1 MFPGT
6 YVDVRLT
13 VPGAPNILVVPSQA
27 LLFRAE
33 GMQVAIL
40 GAGDVIHL
48 QNVTVG
54 DNLGLDIQVVGGLTA
69 TDKIVANPS
78 LGLLDGE
85 TVKVV
90 QAAQGYGPKGSSA
103 PAK

>member
-1 MFPGT
+1 
-6 YVDVRLT
+6 
-13 VPGAPNILVVPSQA
+13 
-27 LLFRAE
+27 
-33 GMQVAIL
+33 MQVAIL

-54 DNLGLDIQVVGGLTA
+54 DNLGLDIQVVDGLTA

-90 QAAQGYGPKGSSA
+90 QAAQGYEPKGSSA

>member
-1 MFPGT
+1 
-6 YVDVRLT
+6 
-13 VPGAPNILVVPSQA
+13 VPSQA

-33 GMQVAIL
+33 GMQVATL

-54 DNLGLDIQVVGGLTA
+54 DNLGLDIQVLAGLTA

-78 LGLLDGE
+78 LGLLEGQK
-85 TVKVV
+85 VKVV
-90 QAAQGYGPKGSSA
+90 QPTQGDEPKAAA
-103 PAK
+103 NPAK